1 MWQYRKVAYHK
12 IRKGTWNFMQVRV
25 VIVDDH
31 VMVREGIKQLLEMDG
46 DIMVVGEASDGEEG
60 LRVMEQTDPDVMLLD
75 VNMPKM
81 NGLEVLQKIKE
92 SGIKR
97 NVLILTI
104 HNEVEYLLRAVEIGV
119 SGYVLKDSE
128 LAVLRKA
135 IFTVYEGNT
144 YIQPS
149 LVPLLQQNLSLNDEK
164 VNEEGL
170 TKREMQVLKLIAEG
184 LYNKEIADRLTISE
198 KTVKNH
204 VSNIFRKI
212 EVSDRTQ
219 AAVYA
224 IKNGFVEI

>member
-1 MWQYRKVAYHK
+1 
-12 IRKGTWNFMQVRV
+12 MQQVEV

-46 DIMVVGEASDGEEG
+46 DIRVIGEASDGEEG
-60 LRVMEQTDPDVMLLD
+60 LKVVEATGPDVLLLD

-97 NVLILTI
+97 KVLILTI
-104 HNEVEYLLRAVEIGV
+104 HNEVEYLLKAIEIGV
-119 SGYVLKDSE
+119 DGYVLKDSE
-128 LAVLRKA
+128 LSVLRRA
-135 IFTVYEGNT
+135 IFAVNEGNT
-144 YIQPS
+144 YIQSS
-149 LVPLLQQNLSLNDEK
+149 LAPLLKKRLEEPDVVES
-164 VNEEGL
+164 NEEGL
-170 TKREMQVLKLIAEG
+170 TKREMEVLKLIAEG

-212 EVSDRTQ
+212 NVSDRTQ
-219 AAVYA
+219 AAVFA
-224 IKNGFVEI
+224 IRSGYVDI